1 MLILAKSVLGLML
14 GFVLSL
20 VAAVILI
27 PLLKKLHV
35 GQSVSKLINERHLKK
50 DGTPTI
56 GGLIFII
63 PTILI
68 MLILYLRGSIEFNS
82 NLIILIFVFLA
93 YGALGFIDDFLKVK
107 YHNNDGLSIGVKFLL
122 QTAIAVVFY
131 IIYRNNGGD
140 SNLVIS
146 SLGINVSLGWAF
158 GLFILLVLVG
168 TTNAVNISDGLDGLA
183 GGISS
188 IFFLT
193 IGIIAFF
200 QGRIGL
206 SVVIAFIMLGSTLG
220 FLVHNFHPAK
230 IFMGDS
236 GSMFLGF
243 IIAVITLLGF
253 KTIIT
258 SSIIIP
264 LCILI
269 VPILDTIC
277 AIIRRKLKGESI
289 GTPDK
294 SHFHHQLLR
303 RNCSVST
310 AVLIIYLIT
319 ALFSS
324 ASIIWLLVDN
334 EIGYIIYG
342 ILMLGLMIFVFR
354 TDILFDHKKDRK

>member
-107 YHNNDGLSIGVKFLL
+107 YHNNNGLSIGVKFLL
-122 QTAIAVVFY
+122 QIAIAVVFY

-183 GGISS
+183 GG
-188 IFFLT
+188 
-193 IGIIAFF
+193 
-200 QGRIGL
+200 L
-206 SVVIAFIMLGSTLG
+206 SVVAIMAYGVIAWGSKWISGYQEIAIFAFVLCGAILG
-220 FLVHNFHPAK
+220 FLVFNTHPAK
-230 IFMGDS
+230 VFMGDT
-236 GSMFLGF
+236 GSLALGGALATIAILTKHELSLLLIGGVF
-243 IIAVITLLGF
+243 VVETLSSAIQIIAIRKFHKKVFLKAPLHHHFEELGWEE
-253 KTIIT
+253 TD
-258 SSIIIP
+258 
-264 LCILI
+264 I
-269 VPILDTIC
+269 V
-277 AIIRRKLKGESI
+277 KLFWVVGLFLAMI
-289 GTPDK
+289 G
-294 SHFHHQLLR
+294 
-303 RNCSVST
+303 
-310 AVLIIYLIT
+310 
-319 ALFSS
+319 
-324 ASIIWLLVDN
+324 
-334 EIGYIIYG
+334 IIYG
-342 ILMLGLMIFVFR
+342 VWL
-354 TDILFDHKKDRK
+354 

>member
-131 IIYRNNGGD
+131 IIYRINGGD
-140 SNLVIS
+140 SYLVLS

-183 GGISS
+183 GG
-188 IFFLT
+188 
-193 IGIIAFF
+193 
-200 QGRIGL
+200 L
-206 SVVIAFIMLGSTLG
+206 SVVAIMAYGVIAWGSKWISGYQEIAIFAFVLCGAILG
-220 FLVHNFHPAK
+220 FLVFNTHPAK
-230 IFMGDS
+230 VFMGDT
-236 GSMFLGF
+236 GSLALGGALATIAILTKHELSLLLIGGVF
-243 IIAVITLLGF
+243 VVETLSSAIQIIAIRKFHKKVFLKAPLHHHFEELGWEE
-253 KTIIT
+253 TD
-258 SSIIIP
+258 
-264 LCILI
+264 I
-269 VPILDTIC
+269 V
-277 AIIRRKLKGESI
+277 KLFWVVGLFLAMI
-289 GTPDK
+289 G
-294 SHFHHQLLR
+294 
-303 RNCSVST
+303 
-310 AVLIIYLIT
+310 
-319 ALFSS
+319 
-324 ASIIWLLVDN
+324 
-334 EIGYIIYG
+334 IIYG
-342 ILMLGLMIFVFR
+342 VWL
-354 TDILFDHKKDRK
+354 

>member
-82 NLIILIFVFLA
+82 NLIILIFVFLS

-107 YHNNDGLSIGVKFLL
+107 YHNNNGLSIGVKFLL
-122 QTAIAVVFY
+122 QTVIAVIFY

-183 GGISS
+183 GG
-188 IFFLT
+188 
-193 IGIIAFF
+193 
-200 QGRIGL
+200 L
-206 SVVIAFIMLGSTLG
+206 SVVAIMAYGVIAWGSKWISGYQEIAIFAFVLCGAILG
-220 FLVHNFHPAK
+220 FLVFNTHPAK
-230 IFMGDS
+230 VFMGDT
-236 GSMFLGF
+236 GSLALGGALATIAILTKHELSLLLIGGVF
-243 IIAVITLLGF
+243 VVETLSSAIQIIAIRKFHKKVFLKAPLHHHFEELGWEE
-253 KTIIT
+253 TD
-258 SSIIIP
+258 
-264 LCILI
+264 I
-269 VPILDTIC
+269 V
-277 AIIRRKLKGESI
+277 KLFWVVGLFLAMI
-289 GTPDK
+289 G
-294 SHFHHQLLR
+294 
-303 RNCSVST
+303 
-310 AVLIIYLIT
+310 
-319 ALFSS
+319 
-324 ASIIWLLVDN
+324 
-334 EIGYIIYG
+334 IIYG
-342 ILMLGLMIFVFR
+342 VWL
-354 TDILFDHKKDRK
+354 